1 MIIATGKY
9 SNGLQQTRTL
19 TLWTVAAAFS
29 LALNILLFDFMPCLI
44 DRNPGRPEYSQF
56 VESVNIIRIERPE
69 PPVRKK
75 EKKRKIMPKEQV
87 KKLIREKQVYAKRPV
102 KQVLDLPFEINPK
115 LTAISGTLKVP
126 PVKMVRLD
134 SLGLKG
140 LYEVG
145 EIDHP
150 LTPIVQ
156 VPPIYPMRAK
166 HMGIE
171 GWVRVKFIVNEEG
184 RVDDIKILDS
194 RPEEIFNS
202 AVLRCVSAWR
212 FTPGTVYGVPVKTL
226 VETTVR
232 FELE

>member
-1 MIIATGKY
+1 MMIATGRY
-9 SNGLQQTRTL
+9 GNGLQRTRTL
-19 TLWTVAAAFS
+19 TLWTVATAFS
-29 LALNILLFDFMPCLI
+29 LALNILLFDLMPCLV

-56 VESVNIIRIERPE
+56 VESVDIIRIKRPE
-69 PPVRKK
+69 PPARKK
-75 EKKRKIMPKEQV
+75 EKKRKIRPKEQV
-87 KKLIREKQVYAKRPV
+87 KKLIRDKQVYAKRPME
-102 KQVLDLPFEINPK
+102 QVLDLPFEINPK

-140 LYEVG
+140 LYGVG

-156 VPPIYPMRAK
+156 VPPVYPVRAK

-194 RPEEIFNS
+194 RPEKVFNN

-212 FTPGTVYGVPVKTL
+212 FTPGTVEGVPVKTL
-226 VETTVR
+226 VETTIR